1 MYSILIVDDDPWM
14 VEYLSKCIPW
24 EEMNITGVFEAGSG
38 EAATEILKDHKIDI
52 VISDV
57 KMGEK
62 DGIQLLK
69 EIKTMHPMI
78 KVILLS
84 GVDSAKNVREAFRT
98 GAVDFLFKPVDTD
111 ALQKLVGATIE
122 SIEKERE
129 GEAVIKLVRGCFD
142 DISLIPRWIRE
153 DKPKIVC
160 VVKGKSHA
168 IREKS
173 QIESDIQGHIA
184 AGVLEDELVIIY
196 ELCDRDAEH
205 FEDKISR
212 FHVYAGFSN
221 RFTNI
226 QNVKTAYEEASKAL
240 DYSFYDGE
248 KRIFHVSEGH
258 DNRMFSIL
266 QDINLF
272 SNILKAGKYG
282 EAGEMLEKIF
292 LRLKEAKVSLTAVH
306 TIQIQLMDVFYQLID
321 RSNQNPDQVLCGEF
335 CLKSHYEHLRF
346 RDITEMRSWTSACLK
361 HCIDSLRDE
370 GNSSKRKII
379 RDIEKIIVEN
389 LDKEISLEKIALQ
402 LYLNP
407 SYLSRLFKENVGKSY
422 TKYVMEKRIEKAKE
436 LLQEENYKI
445 YEIGEFV
452 GYENTKYFN
461 KVFKEMV
468 GMTPKEYREKSNHV

>member
-1 MYSILIVDDDPWM
+1 MYNILIVDDDPWM

-24 EEMNITGVFEAGSG
+24 KEMNITEVFEAGSG
-38 EAATEILKDHKIDI
+38 EAATEILKDYMINI

-69 EIKTMHPMI
+69 EIKEMYPMI

-111 ALQKLVGATIE
+111 ALQKLVGSTIE

-129 GEAVIKLVRGCFD
+129 GEAVIKLIKGCFD
-142 DISLIPRWIRE
+142 DISLIPQWIRE
-153 DKPKIVC
+153 EKLKIVC
-160 VVKGKSHA
+160 VAKGSSHA
-168 IREKS
+168 IKGKIKMELGMNSR
-173 QIESDIQGHIA
+173 IA
-184 AGVLEDELVIIY
+184 AGILEDELVIIY
-196 ELCDRDAEH
+196 ELRERGTEI
-205 FEDKISR
+205 FEEQISR
-212 FHVYAGFSN
+212 FHVYAGISS
-221 RFTNI
+221 RFTGI
-226 QNVKTAYEEASKAL
+226 QNVRAAYEEASKAL
-240 DYSFYDGE
+240 DYRFYDGE

-266 QDINLF
+266 QDVNLF
-272 SNILKAGKYG
+272 SNILKAGKY
-282 EAGEMLEKIF
+282 EKAWEILEKIF
-292 LRLKEAKVSLTAVH
+292 IRLKEAKVSLAAVH
-306 TIQIQLMDVFYQLID
+306 TIQIQLMDAFYQLID
-321 RSNQNPDQVLCGEF
+321 RSNQNPEQIFCGEF
-335 CLKSHYEHLRF
+335 CLKPYYEHLGF
-346 RDITEMRSWTSACLK
+346 HDLAQMRDWTEACLK

-370 GNSSKRKII
+370 GSNSKRKII
-379 RDIEKIIVEN
+379 RDIEKIITEN

-436 LLQEENYKI
+436 LLREENYKI

-468 GMTPKEYREKSNHV
+468 GMTPKEYREKCNNI